1 MASNAEDLKFQRN
14 IVVDFDS
21 ELHLSQCNC
30 ISEECQCEIYTNPI
44 QYNFSLLGESSIHT
58 LEDIKQCKGEAE
70 MAQVDWLLQYLPD
83 LKPGKSCISFLSSG
97 DIDAITIHMFTLSYM
112 WPRSVDGKYL
122 HPVYN
127 VLQKPG
133 SVMDVYNITE
143 ILQILEQAWND
154 PYIGIKMSIF
164 LSLGGND
171 FLPKFYG
178 LSHST
183 ILQTIMKN
191 QNLRENLVKVQ
202 HNNNKIE
209 VEFDSNLYVELMK
222 ILYCPKAYNYSELS
236 FEEVRQLTIKVPTI
250 KDTNQNRNPKL
261 WLPASSVLRKLSLNV
276 ICYIKYLLTAGTA
289 DTRLPNFLSDGC
301 LTKSVSGEI
310 EFELGEEAHVEDISS
325 MILVPPNVLLEK
337 NKQTRKKTTSKRKQ
351 NETPQ
356 KGRRKKLQNRT
367 STPKKN

>member
-1 MASNAEDLKFQRN
+1 
-14 IVVDFDS
+14 
-21 ELHLSQCNC
+21 
-30 ISEECQCEIYTNPI
+30 
-44 QYNFSLLGESSIHT
+44 
-58 LEDIKQCKGEAE
+58 

-83 LKPGKSCISFLSSG
+83 LKPGKSRVSFLSSG
-97 DIDAITIHMFTLSYM
+97 DIDAITIHMFTLSYL

-122 HPVYN
+122 HPVHI

-178 LSHST
+178 ISHST

-250 KDTNQNRNPKL
+250 KDINQNRNPKL
-261 WLPASSVLRKLSLNV
+261 WLPASSVLKSACPNGVSDNWPPVMPTTSCGWKNPFTINLKQHDFV
-276 ICYIKYLLTAGTA
+276 FPFETALC
-289 DTRLPNFLSDGC
+289 RSQPSDGYINW
-301 LTKSVSGEI
+301 VS
-310 EFELGEEAHVEDISS
+310 F
-325 MILVPPNVLLEK
+325 
-337 NKQTRKKTTSKRKQ
+337 
-351 NETPQ
+351 
-356 KGRRKKLQNRT
+356 
-367 STPKKN
+367 